1 MRKARTPFVRPGIPA
16 FPVATLTRDVRDMRD
31 ERDGP
36 NGEGLVDS
44 PLRMSHR
51 KAKAQVE
58 GLAKLKPQAEA
69 VKTPSRIDR
78 CSTSTSFCR

>member
-1 MRKARTPFVRPGIPA
+1 MNQMNKSGE
-16 FPVATLTRDVRDMRD
+16 RD

-44 PLRMSHR
+44 PLRTSHR
-51 KAKAQVE
+51 KAKAQVEVE

-69 VKTPSRIDR
+69 EVEKTPSRIDR
-78 CSTSTSFCR
+78 CST